1 MNLLRTAPT
10 HPDSKS
16 AHEPRSRRFTLE
28 EYAQLT
34 EIGFFKEDDRIE
46 LIRGELIE
54 MAAKGTKYTVCCQ
67 RLLKVLLPLLTDMT
81 LRCQDP
87 VQLLSGSEPE
97 PDFVV
102 VRDRADD
109 YLDAHPSPDD
119 ILLIIEV
126 ADSSIE
132 YDRTFKASLYAEA
145 NIFCY
150 WPFNVLDTQL
160 EVLEQPFQKANG
172 EFAYRSQQIYS
183 KNQTVTLPS
192 PLVGTLNLTQILP

>member
-1 MNLLRTAPT
+1 MKLGLYLTMSRPDIPLPKPHAMNLLRTAPT

-16 AHEPRSRRFTLE
+16 AHEP
-28 EYAQLT
+28 Y
-34 EIGFFKEDDRIE
+34 
-46 LIRGELIE
+46 
-54 MAAKGTKYTVCCQ
+54 
-67 RLLKVLLPLLTDMT
+67 
-81 LRCQDP
+81 
-87 VQLLSGSEPE
+87 
-97 PDFVV
+97 
-102 VRDRADD
+102 
-109 YLDAHPSPDD
+109 D

-150 WPFNVLDTQL
+150 WTFNVLDTQL

-183 KNQTVTLPS
+183 KNQNVTLPS
-192 PLVGTLNLTQILP
+192 PLVRTLDLTQILP